1 MIRHVVQCLVA
12 TAFAFLGVATAQAGA
27 VITGA
32 FRAVP
37 GSSPYPGEILVELTH
52 GRWAE
57 SCARVSYS
65 LNTTMDPIL
74 DHTGAPAL
82 TLAQAKV
89 MLQSAANS
97 WAEIPTS
104 YIDQRIDRVTS
115 RLGPTKLDFV
125 NEVTFRT
132 EHLEFGQFV
141 SGMSRATFVPL
152 EFVAV
157 DGLDYDGD
165 GDADFSAD
173 AKTCRDVDGD
183 GDIEHP
189 AGIVAAG
196 TILDNDVH
204 FFPQHTR
211 YADLAA
217 APAFPFDP
225 FDNRTDLEGVAAH
238 EFGHGFGLTHSL
250 VVDTDR
256 DDGTG
261 ATMSTWWIYDGL
273 LSLRT
278 LHSDDIAWASH
289 LYPEGS
295 RKSGIAALQ
304 KGDVA
309 FDRVYSLI
317 RGEVRD
323 ADGDPVLGAQPYAV
337 DYHGAVLTN
346 AISGTLRYSF
356 NPVSRQLRGLPFA
369 LAVPNGNYTLPVPRG
384 VYRVGVESADGFPAG
399 VGGQNAYVEIGNAIG
414 QNGFPEEFWGGPFE
428 SSRESELNIAWPVI
442 ALHDKHGVNF
452 ALDDA
457 QHLLGVGAAGPGDA
471 DIGGAAPGEI
481 LAVRIPTE
489 QLLALDGG
497 RGIFIQ
503 SALFGAT
510 PIIEE
515 ESGLLDVAMITTGE
529 VRADGS
535 VRIDL
540 RNPLLKEKDFLIGT
554 RELAPLHVASPAKL
568 GDYVTRKLAGSGR
581 DLFVVAKFVNLEHPM
596 LPGFGIGPIGQIVRY
611 STPGQ
616 PAVGNTYYSF
626 DDGATFTRWTS
637 DAYFGLVAG
646 AR

>member
-1 MIRHVVQCLVA
+1 VRRRGVARLIAGALASLLVA
-12 TAFAFLGVATAQAGA
+12 SANAGA

-32 FRAVP
+32 WRAAP
-37 GSSPYPGEILVELTH
+37 GASPYPGEILVELTH

-74 DHTGAPAL
+74 DHNGAPAL
-82 TLAQAKV
+82 TLAQANE
-89 MLQSAANS
+89 MIQAALKS

-115 RLGPTKLDFV
+115 NPGTATLDFV
-125 NEVTFRT
+125 NEVSFRS
-132 EHLEFGQFV
+132 EHLPFGQSV
-141 SGMSRATFVPL
+141 TGLSLAIFVPL
-152 EFVAV
+152 EFTAA

-165 GDADFSAD
+165 GDADFSRA

-189 AGIVAAG
+189 AGTVAAG

-204 FFPQHTR
+204 FFPHHTR

-217 APAFPFDP
+217 DPIHPFD
-225 FDNRTDLEGVAAH
+225 FSDNRTDLEGVAAH
-238 EFGHGFGLTHSL
+238 EFGHGFGLAHSMVL
-250 VVDTDR
+250 DTDR

-261 ATMSTWWIYDGL
+261 VTMSTWWFGDGS
-273 LSLRT
+273 LSMRT

-295 RKSGIAALQ
+295 RRSGIAALQ
-304 KGDVA
+304 KGDVS
-309 FDRVYSLI
+309 FDRAYSLI
-317 RGEVRD
+317 NGEVRD
-323 ADGDPVLGAQPYAV
+323 VDGDPVLGAQPYALGPN
-337 DYHGAVLTN
+337 GAVLTN
-346 AISGTLRYSF
+346 AISGTLRQSF
-356 NPVSRQLRGLPFA
+356 NPATGQIRGLPFA

-384 VYRVGVESADGFPAG
+384 VYRVGVESADGFPVIAG
-399 VGGQNAYVEIGNAIG
+399 NQNVLVGLGVQLG

-428 SSRESELNIAWPVI
+428 SSRESDRNLAWPVL

-452 ALDDA
+452 ALDAA
-457 QHLLGVGAAGPGDA
+457 QPLLGVGAAGPGEA
-471 DIGGAAPGEI
+471 DFGPAALGEI

-489 QLLALDGG
+489 QLLALDEG

-510 PIIEE
+510 PIVQE
-515 ESGLLDVAMITTGE
+515 ESAFLEVAMITTGE

-535 VRIDL
+535 VDIDL
-540 RNPLLKEKDFLIGT
+540 RKPLLKEKDLLIGT
-554 RELAPLHVASPAKL
+554 WELAPLHVTDPGRL

-581 DLFVVAKFVNLEHPM
+581 DLFVVAKFANVEHPM
-596 LPGFGIGPIGQIVRY
+596 LPGSGIGPTAQIVRY
-611 STPGQ
+611 ATPTQ
-616 PAVGNTYYSF
+616 PGLGNTYYSW
-626 DDGATFTRWTS
+626 DEGATFTRWTS
-637 DAYFGLVAG
+637 DAYFGLTAG